1 MTTSP
6 RTGAERY
13 LQDRLSD
20 PEYAAAHEQARR
32 RIDAIDGVLRS
43 LDARRADLGLSKAEL
58 ARRAGLRPEAVR
70 RLFASQTANPTLA
83 TLSAIADALDLELRP
98 VLRNEESAA

>member
-13 LQDRLSD
+13 LRNRLND
-20 PEYAAAHEQARR
+20 PGYAAAHEQARR
-32 RIDAIDGVLRS
+32 RVDAIDSVLRD
-43 LDARRADLGLSKAEL
+43 LDARREDLGFSKAEL

-98 VLRNEESAA
+98 VRRDAESAA